1 MTTMTKENKMKD
13 DRIRSYIM
21 IVEKYKRVPDD
32 LSMGYYSEFICA
44 EALSEDGTIIPLNTK
59 KQYFE
64 IYGSLNV
71 PGSLNI
77 LNSEHFTTGSI
88 IVTDAEVKTDY
99 VEMFNSK
106 RGRGK
111 TYFSIMHEIA
121 KDIEKH

>member
-1 MTTMTKENKMKD
+1 MTKENKMKD
-13 DRIRSYIM
+13 DRISPYIM
-21 IVEKYKRVPDD
+21 LVLKYKRVPDD
-32 LSMGYYSEFICA
+32 LSMGYYSEYICA

-59 KQYFE
+59 KQYSE
-64 IYGSLNV
+64 IS
-71 PGSLNI
+71 GSLNI
-77 LNSEHFTTGSI
+77 FNSKYFTTGSI
-88 IVTDAEVKTDY
+88 IVTDADVRTDY

>member
-1 MTTMTKENKMKD
+1 MTKENKMKD

-21 IVEKYKRVPDD
+21 MVEKYKQVPDFN
-32 LSMGYYSEFICA
+32 MGYYSEFICA

-71 PGSLNI
+71 
-77 LNSEHFTTGSI
+77 LNSKQFTTGSI
-88 IVTDAEVKTDY
+88 IVTDADVRTDY